1 MGKDCDNLVII
12 NNNNWFFVAV
22 TQASSMPWSPCL
34 LP

>member
-1 MGKDCDNLVII
+1 MGKDCDYLVN